1 MSEWQTYGRIGSIAL
16 KLMLLIQDKVVD
28 VADAAIAAPGLL
40 TTAINTPHRLRATI
54 NH

>member
-1 MSEWQTYGRIGSIAL
+1 MADLGTNWLDRLE
-16 KLMLLIQDKVVD
+16 LMLLIQDKVVD
-28 VADAAIAAPGLL
+28 VEDVAIAAPGLL